1 LRLITQVLVFFM
13 GAMAFVSCTDNSI
26 YDGFITHPKIGWHQ
40 DSVIAFEVDIKDTT
54 TRYDITI
61 TMRNNNDYPYSNLF
75 LFRQIHTKAGVEFYD
90 TAQYLLAD
98 KYGKWLGKGVGSLKT
113 SEFTFKNQ
121 ALRFAKMGTYTFTLQ
136 HGMRNEWLVG
146 IEDVG
151 LRLVP
156 VKE

>member
-1 LRLITQVLVFFM
+1 MQVLVFFL
-13 GAMAFVSCTDNSI
+13 GLVAAVSCTNSSI
-26 YDGFITHPKIGWHQ
+26 YDGFITHPQKGWHQ
-40 DSVIAFEVDIKDTT
+40 DSVIAFEVDIKDTN
-54 TRYDITI
+54 TRYEITL
-61 TMRNNNDYPYSNLF
+61 TLRNNNNYPYSNLF
-75 LFRQIHTKAGVEFYD
+75 LFRQIQTKAGVEFYD

-98 KYGKWLGKGVGSLKT
+98 KYGKWLGKGVGALKT
-113 SEFTFKNQ
+113 SEYLYKNQ

-136 HGMRNEWLVG
+136 HGMRDEWLTG